1 MFKKVLIANRGEIA
15 LRIIRSCKELGIKT
29 VAIHSEADANSL
41 HVRFADEDVCIGPP
55 PSTES
60 YLNVPRIVSAAE
72 VTNAEAIHPG
82 YGFLAENPNFAEIC
96 ESCGIKF
103 IGPPSDVIRKLG
115 DKVFARNIMGR
126 SGISVLPGSKESV
139 TDFKEASKIAGEIG
153 YPVILKATLG
163 GGGKGMRIAYDKK
176 SLGDFFTIARAEA
189 GAAFGDPRIY
199 IEKYMERPRHIE
211 FQILGDNFGNVV
223 HLGER
228 ECSIQR
234 RHQKLIEESPSV
246 IMNDG
251 LRKKMGKLVVK
262 GASDLGYRS
271 AGTMEFLVDA
281 QMNFYFCEM
290 NTRIQVEHP
299 VTEFV
304 TGVDIV
310 KEQIKIAA
318 GERLNTRQK
327 DIHIKGHAIEC
338 RINAED
344 PQKGFIPCAG
354 KVKGFHIPGGFGVRV
369 DTHVYAEYEIP
380 PYYDSMIGKV
390 IVYGDTREEAI
401 ARMKRTLEEFYIDG
415 VKTTV
420 PFHLSLIGNDKFKK
434 GEFDTGFV
442 ERMGVQL

>member
-163 GGGKGMRIAYDKK
+163 GGGKGMRVAYDKK
-176 SLGDFFTIARAEA
+176 SLGDFFTTARAEA